1 MFPANQ
7 EEVMLFDVDVTL
19 TRMLDGK
26 VNGHPKWFLS
36 LLSVASL
43 DKLLLAGYRTG

>member
-7 EEVMLFDVDVTL
+7 EEVMLFDVGATL
-19 TRMLDGK
+19 TGMLDGK
-26 VNGHPKWFLS
+26 ANGHSKWFLS

-43 DKLLLAGYRTG
+43 EKLLLAGYRTG